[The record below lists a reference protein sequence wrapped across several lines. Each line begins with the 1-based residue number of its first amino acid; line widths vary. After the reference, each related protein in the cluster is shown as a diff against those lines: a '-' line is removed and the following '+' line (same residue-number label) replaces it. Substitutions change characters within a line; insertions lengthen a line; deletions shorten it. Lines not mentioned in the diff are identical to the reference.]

1 MAEFVWQ
8 NETLKQWGLQEYAL
22 EHSTATKLYVFQ
34 ADMNESLFLTIRDLD
49 LHYIEWVFL

>member
-8 NETLKQWGLQEYAL
+8 NETLKQWGLQGYAL
-22 EHSTATKLYVFQ
+22 EHSTATKRYLFQ
-34 ADMNESLFLTIRDLD
+34 ADMNESFLTITEIRI